1 MVITDLTRG
10 KSRNTV
16 KKLGQL
22 DGRGRAF
29 IIHDLGSSKNGFP
42 GGRDGWTEV
51 KAQYHMGQTVDD
63 LLQAHASAGDDLLYR
78 TASKSNVMRL
88 WYRRRSA

>member
-1 MVITDLTRG
+1 MRIKDLTRG

-16 KKLGQL
+16 KKLTQL
-22 DGRGRAF
+22 DGTGRAF

-42 GGRDGWTEV
+42 GGREGWTEV
-51 KAQYHMGQTVDD
+51 KPQYHMGQIVDD
-63 LLQAHASAGDDLLYR
+63 LLHAHASAGDDILYR

-88 WYRRRSA
+88 WVRRGTR